1 VKGPYEVVS
10 PTNLA
15 VSAREWS
22 DPAPLVAAYYA
33 IEIEDINGHT
43 YQTPPQLGQLDD
55 RTPPATPTG
64 FAAVDRGDGTI
75 ALSWDAN
82 TEADLRGYQ
91 LLRCYARGGD
101 FAVVSV
107 DALTENSYVDD
118 LEGIVVNDSIFYRLL
133 AEDRRANASA
143 KTPVLVV
150 ARVDITPPGKPVLA
164 SAVAT
169 PGGIAI
175 KWAYSADTDVVR
187 HELQRRV
194 SGTGDWVTVVTVAA
208 GEEADFVLDN
218 AAVGGAI
225 NYVDDGELLR
235 GSYDYQFLAYDDA
248 DLSAGSEI
256 ITLRPYD
263 SGVRGEIQDLDLRFG
278 CTDSTYISVVS
289 EAVAQNMRN
298 LFLAYREN
306 GGLTPEQR
314 KETIRALEIS
324 GLITAADF
332 DALTALDA
340 AAFYQKI
347 KAYYE
352 ANQPVKRR
360 TNCRSVLTWSY
371 PIDATILH
379 FQILRSRKGSRL
391 RPYKALPL
399 AHFFTG
405 ALPSGR
411 QLLQF
416 EDRDAEVGVRY
427 VYKMMVMHVDG
438 GYSREGGGVMVVGE

>member
-1 VKGPYEVVS
+1 M
-10 PTNLA
+10 
-15 VSAREWS
+15 
-22 DPAPLVAAYYA
+22 
-33 IEIEDINGHT
+33 
-43 YQTPPQLGQLDD
+43 
-55 RTPPATPTG
+55 
-64 FAAVDRGDGTI
+64 
-75 ALSWDAN
+75 
-82 TEADLRGYQ
+82 
-91 LLRCYARGGD
+91 
-101 FAVVSV
+101 
-107 DALTENSYVDD
+107 
-118 LEGIVVNDSIFYRLL
+118 
-133 AEDRRANASA
+133 
-143 KTPVLVV
+143 
-150 ARVDITPPGKPVLA
+150 
-164 SAVAT
+164 
-169 PGGIAI
+169 
-175 KWAYSADTDVVR
+175 VR

-208 GEEADFVLDN
+208 GEEADFVLEN
-218 AAVGGAI
+218 ADVGGAI

-256 ITLRPYD
+256 ISLRPYD
-263 SGVRGEIQDLDLRFG
+263 SGVRGEIQDLDLRFA

-298 LFLAYREN
+298 LFLAYQEN

-340 AAFYQKI
+340 AAFYRKI

-427 VYKMMVMHVDG
+427 VYKVMVMHVDG
-438 GYSREGGGVMVVGE
+438 GYSREGGGVTVVGE